1 MCRLEAK
8 RQCHRR
14 RPASR
19 SGNESFWKPIFVRS
33 PEAWARKPEANRQL
47 ATGNNSNN
55 NNDGAAKINLF
66 AKQLLLLFLCSAHSS
81 SSSSRP
87 AAPVPILV
95 LAMAMAIYKLMPH
108 MDSSDD
114 DDSAKSIP
122 RPIYEATSAID
133 SPPPHLL
140 SAGNDMEP
148 LPIKRLKYVVSSP
161 PGSANG
167 SSSSNSN
174 TWPVTAATSGGT
186 GGHASL
192 TMKLTKVTT
201 TPQQSEL
208 KPANTSTPKPDTK
221 TRVPREILALQRSHN
236 ESKVLTDYVSD
247 KSKLKRR
254 KSRVVA
260 AQLIKQSMSTTLP
273 STTTM
278 TTNRGNNV
286 KVSLKRSKSIPA
298 PVCDSDTEW
307 HQEPELR
314 THSKSKTQK
323 KRNYSVTYDDVGYVA
338 DELSAGEESNS
349 NPPSCII
356 NMAERFRSRS
366 KTVSLSSEERQPR
379 RGNLRSENEEFARKH
394 NAFLDRVINDTE
406 DGTHSRPAE
415 ADSIWRTSSTAD
427 TDPNISM
434 YSDVSESKTMLSTTN
449 AAEEIEQRLGEL
461 WRAPPREGWDPF
473 CWKCRDCGKLMPCS
487 KCLRSYHTF
496 CVRPATTKFDSSWKC
511 PECVLI
517 ESAPKRPRRSD
528 VSVELLSQLLS
539 FALERMKLVRGVYK
553 LRAPQ
558 EVLPESCSKYFVNPV
573 SFESLS
579 ERIKNRAFHSADEF
593 LSEVKWMQHNALIL
607 DSGDVKVEQASKA
620 VVKVCRQEANE
631 IETCAECYL
640 NANSSDEWFVKVC
653 THPHLLLWA
662 KLKGFPYWPAK
673 AMGSGPNAVVNV
685 RFFGKHDRANVP
697 VKDCFLYCAQDPNT
711 QTSRRSAR
719 DLAECIREVEV
730 HIEHIRTKIG
740 SFNYAPYRKP
750 YDPLEEQQQLEEMMP
765 GVNDMINRHL
775 EPANKTPLQFLIRK
789 TAGDKLSIVKK
800 TKATES
806 GNESDQSGSP
816 IKKPTQETES
826 PPPPPTTDPPKPK
839 SSNYEVIPRAGDA
852 LRESRGCTVVLKR
865 KSLESCKTSI
875 KSAPEAASSIK
886 RKHSQSDASSE
897 TSQQGNGSEHKRRTK
912 HARKQLQ
919 ESTEISKQE
928 TAAVAVQP
936 DEGSTEELK
945 IQTDQGTAENVL
957 AESNP
962 SVVSVVELVRRRQG
976 VTITKIPREQQQT
989 AAAAAA
995 APAPGIS
1002 KPSDCNP
1009 IEATINET
1017 VAKQRAVERQ
1027 QQQLISKV
1035 VPFVEIKKE
1044 VLSEPE
1050 ENEELPPATELPA
1063 REELQH
1069 QHQEQSKAEATAVT
1083 ETTATT
1089 TAAPPEP
1096 DQTGPPPSATATA
1109 TAAADIQIKE
1119 EVVSEE
1125 EMETET
1131 ESELPRRNPL
1141 ESTPMPPPLLPNRID
1156 SHPNIVASASH
1167 PAPTN
1172 VPQVGDSFV
1181 RFVGDTTIQR
1191 VSQKQATKLPETTTK
1206 RCPLR
1211 GVPHGPLPAA
1221 ALSPTHPHSSSSA
1234 PPSPSPSPSPKAPNS
1249 CSNSRTTPQA
1259 SPKAQSQKSP
1269 VAQQLR
1275 VKSDK
1280 SLGSETSPPPPL
1292 PPTPTSSLL
1301 KSNMVVI
1308 PMDPRNT
1315 NGGNGSSSNNSSVG
1329 NSSNLS
1335 SSSLMAIPV
1344 PPLRAVSKN
1353 TLQTA
1358 ISHTSNAAVAL
1369 PAPAF
1374 SNSTLPPPPLAGLTS
1389 AAVATGP
1396 TTSRPAVNTE
1406 PGGLLAN
1413 ALNGLPS
1420 DTLVSETTV
1429 SEPITPGVAT
1439 ALTELMLRSGPPKLT
1454 ARPCGPLHS
1463 DGSSI
1468 YPSQAGP
1475 LSMRLKENA
1484 HKITDYFISVI
1495 EDTLSD
1501 LAGGEN
1507 SVMQARIAGLTL
1519 ENERIKQHYERQ
1531 LADMQ
1536 RSTDLMIAEMRKT
1549 MEQENKRVISELR
1562 QHSTLERMRAV
1573 EDAKK
1578 KQWCANCMREAQ
1590 LYCCWNTSYCDYP
1603 CQQMHWQRHSASCG
1617 QAATLQAQSQV
1628 QAPGSAPAPGP
1639 GPHQQSQPQ
1648 PVQTM
1653 HVESTRGNAKQ
1664 KTGPNNNTSPGQQ
1677 LNRVQTVTATVA
1689 GNNKKWTHQSMISMV
1704 NPSPPATEVLKL
1716 PNNTFLRPVSL
1727 PSTAPST
1734 SNNNNSSNIGTPV
1747 TLIAPSSSTQHLGN
1761 TMLPG
1766 QRNNL
1771 SYGGK
1776 QTQPIAVQRYN
1787 IPLPITVSSNSAGS
1801 FGLISEQHQK
1811 QVAKTATG
1819 RNSQKNSSNRGR
1831 NQTNNQMNNNNMR
1844 HNQLNHVFQ
1853 Q

>member
-1 MCRLEAK
+1 MK
-8 RQCHRR
+8 
-14 RPASR
+14 
-19 SGNESFWKPIFVRS
+19 
-33 PEAWARKPEANRQL
+33 
-47 ATGNNSNN
+47 
-55 NNDGAAKINLF
+55 
-66 AKQLLLLFLCSAHSS
+66 
-81 SSSSRP
+81 
-87 AAPVPILV
+87 
-95 LAMAMAIYKLMPH
+95 PH

-140 SAGNDMEP
+140 LAGNDMEP
-148 LPIKRLKYVVSSP
+148 LPNKRLKYVVSSP

-167 SSSSNSN
+167 SSSSNSS
-174 TWPVTAATSGGT
+174 TWPVSAATSGGN
-186 GGHASL
+186 GGGHHASL
-192 TMKLTKVTT
+192 TMKLTKVTKCD
-201 TPQQSEL
+201 L
-208 KPANTSTPKPDTK
+208 KPANTSTPKQDNK
-221 TRVPREILALQRSHN
+221 VRVPKEMIALQRSHDS
-236 ESKVLTDYVSD
+236 SKVLTGYVSD
-247 KSKLKRR
+247 GSKLKRR
-254 KSRVVA
+254 KSRAVA
-260 AQLIKQSMSTTLP
+260 AQLIKQSLTGGLSTTLP
-273 STTTM
+273 STTNSGTSANA
-278 TTNRGNNV
+278 T
-286 KVSLKRSKSIPA
+286 LKRSKSIPA
-298 PVCDSDTEW
+298 PVLDSDTEW
-307 HQEPELR
+307 HQETDVR
-314 THSKSKTQK
+314 IHHKSKTRK
-323 KRNYSVTYDDVGYVA
+323 KRNYSVVYDDVNYVG
-338 DELSAGEESNS
+338 DELSGGEESNS
-349 NPPSCII
+349 NPPSYIT
-356 NMAERFRSRS
+356 NMRERFRSRS

-394 NAFLDRVINDTE
+394 NAFLDRVINDTV
-406 DGTHSRPAE
+406 DGAGQSQSVE
-415 ADSIWRTSSTAD
+415 ADSGHWRTSSTAD

-434 YSDVSESKTMLSTTN
+434 YSDVSESTKTIVSTTN
-449 AAEEIEQRLGEL
+449 ATEEIEQRLVEL
-461 WRAPPREGWDPF
+461 WRAPPRDGWDPF

-496 CVRPATTKFDSSWKC
+496 CVRPATTKFDGNWKC

-528 VSVELLSQLLS
+528 VSVDLLGQLLS

-558 EVLPESCSKYFVNPV
+558 EVLPESYSKYFVNPV
-573 SFESLS
+573 NFESLS

-631 IETCAECYL
+631 IDTCPECYL

-740 SFNYAPYRKP
+740 SFNYAPYRKA

-765 GVNDMINRHL
+765 GVNDVINRHL

-816 IKKPTQETES
+816 IKKPNQDTES
-826 PPPPPTTDPPKPK
+826 PQPPPITDPPKPK

-865 KSLESCKTSI
+865 KSLESCKTSA
-875 KSAPEAASSIK
+875 KLMTSPTLAASETVSTIK

-897 TSQQGNGSEHKRRTK
+897 TSLQGAGSEHKRRTK
-912 HARKQLQ
+912 NARKQLQ
-919 ESTEISKQE
+919 ETTEMEQE
-928 TAAVAVQP
+928 TVPVQP
-936 DEGSTEELK
+936 EETTTEEPKTQL
-945 IQTDQGTAENVL
+945 DQGTPEHSEA
-957 AESNP
+957 NP

-976 VTITKIPREQQQT
+976 VTITKIPRELQQ
-989 AAAAAA
+989 AAMATTTTTETT
-995 APAPGIS
+995 PGLT
-1002 KPSDCNP
+1002 KPSESNP
-1009 IEATINET
+1009 NDGTKDET

-1050 ENEELPPATELPA
+1050 ESEELPAVTESPV
-1063 REELQH
+1063 REELQ
-1069 QHQEQSKAEATAVT
+1069 QQEAQPQPQPEV
-1083 ETTATT
+1083 ETTAPPPITV
-1089 TAAPPEP
+1089 APPEQAQSVSDP
-1096 DQTGPPPSATATA
+1096 PVTEVVSTG
-1109 TAAADIQIKE
+1109 IRIKE
-1119 EVVSEE
+1119 EVVSED
-1125 EMETET
+1125 EMETEPDL
-1131 ESELPRRNPL
+1131 SSRNPP
-1141 ESTPMPPPLLPNRID
+1141 ETTIPMPPPPLPNR
-1156 SHPNIVASASH
+1156 SEAPNSVVSSAST
-1167 PAPTN
+1167 PAPTT
-1172 VPQVGDSFV
+1172 VPQVGDAFV

-1191 VSQKQATKLPETTTK
+1191 LSQKQATKLSETTK
-1206 RCPLR
+1206 RCPMR
-1211 GVPHGPLPAA
+1211 GVPHGPLPASA
-1221 ALSPTHPHSSSSA
+1221 HSPTQTPPSA
-1234 PPSPSPSPSPKAPNS
+1234 PPSPSPSPSPKPN
-1249 CSNSRTTPQA
+1249 NSRTPPQA
-1259 SPKAQSQKSP
+1259 SPKMQSQSQSHKSP

-1280 SLGSETSPPPPL
+1280 SLGSETSPPPPV

-1315 NGGNGSSSNNSSVG
+1315 NGGNSNESNINVG
-1329 NSSNLS
+1329 TTSNLS
-1335 SSSLMAIPV
+1335 SSNLMTIPV

-1353 TLQTA
+1353 ALQTTPGQ
-1358 ISHTSNAAVAL
+1358 TSITAVPL

-1374 SNSTLPPPPLAGLTS
+1374 SNSTLPPPPLAGLT
-1389 AAVATGP
+1389 
-1396 TTSRPAVNTE
+1396 TTTTTTPRLTANTE
-1406 PGGLLAN
+1406 SGGLLAN

-1420 DTLVSETTV
+1420 DTLVSESTV
-1429 SEPITPGVAT
+1429 SEPITQGVAT
-1439 ALTELMLRSGPPKLT
+1439 ALSEMILRSGPPKLI

-1468 YPSQAGP
+1468 YPAHAGP
-1475 LSMRLKENA
+1475 LSTRLKDNA

-1501 LAGGEN
+1501 LAGGEP
-1507 SVMQARIAGLTL
+1507 SVLQARIAGLTL

-1536 RSTDLMIAEMRKT
+1536 RSTDLMMAEMRKT

-1617 QAATLQAQSQV
+1617 QAATLQAQSQAT
-1628 QAPGSAPAPGP
+1628 Q
-1639 GPHQQSQPQ
+1639 QQSQPQ
-1648 PVQTM
+1648 VQAM
-1653 HVESTRGNAKQ
+1653 HVETTRAKQ
-1664 KTGPNNNTSPGQQ
+1664 KPVANNTPSPGQQ
-1677 LNRVQTVTATVA
+1677 LNRAQAVSSTV
-1689 GNNKKWTHQSMISMV
+1689 GGNKKWTHQSMISMV
-1704 NPSPPATEVLKL
+1704 NSSPPTTEVLKL

-1727 PSTAPST
+1727 PSTAPSP
-1734 SNNNNSSNIGTPV
+1734 SNNSIVTPV
-1747 TLIAPSSSTQHLGN
+1747 TLITPSSSTHMGN

-1771 SYGGK
+1771 NYGGK
-1776 QTQPIAVQRYN
+1776 QSQPISVQRYN
-1787 IPLPITVSSNSAGS
+1787 IPLPITVSSNAGP
-1801 FGLISEQHQK
+1801 FGHISEQHQK
-1811 QVAKTATG
+1811 QVTKSTS
-1819 RNSQKNSSNRGR
+1819 RNSVKNNNNRGR
-1831 NQTNNQMNNNNMR
+1831 NANNQMNSNNNAQAMR
-1844 HNQLNHVFQ
+1844 HNQLNHVYQ
-1853 Q
+1853 P

>member
-1 MCRLEAK
+1 
-8 RQCHRR
+8 
-14 RPASR
+14 
-19 SGNESFWKPIFVRS
+19 
-33 PEAWARKPEANRQL
+33 
-47 ATGNNSNN
+47 
-55 NNDGAAKINLF
+55 
-66 AKQLLLLFLCSAHSS
+66 
-81 SSSSRP
+81 
-87 AAPVPILV
+87 
-95 LAMAMAIYKLMPH
+95 MPH

-133 SPPPHLL
+133 SPPPQPHSQSHLL
-140 SAGNDMEP
+140 SANNEMEP
-148 LPIKRLKYVVSSP
+148 LPVKRLKYVVSSP

-174 TWPVTAATSGGT
+174 TWPVSAANSAGT

-201 TPQQSEL
+201 PQQSEP
-208 KPANTSTPKPDTK
+208 KPGNTSTPKQDNR
-221 TRVPREILALQRSHN
+221 TRVPREVLALQRSHN
-236 ESKVLTDYVSD
+236 ESQVLTGFVSD
-247 KSKLKRR
+247 NSKVKRR
-254 KSRVVA
+254 KSRAVA
-260 AQLIKQSMSTTLP
+260 AQLIKQCMSTTLP
-273 STTTM
+273 STKLS
-278 TTNRGNNV
+278 TNPKSSSNV
-286 KVSLKRSKSIPA
+286 SLKLKRSKSIPA
-298 PVCDSDTEW
+298 PMCDSQLDTKW
-307 HQEPELR
+307 HQEPELHK
-314 THSKSKTQK
+314 HSKSKTQK
-323 KRNYSVTYDDVGYVA
+323 KRNYSVNYDDVVVGVGVGYVA

-349 NPPSCII
+349 NTPSYVT
-356 NMAERFRSRS
+356 NMTERFRSRS

-406 DGTHSRPAE
+406 DGAQSRQAE
-415 ADSIWRTSSTAD
+415 ADSGHWRTSSTAD

-449 AAEEIEQRLGEL
+449 AAEEIEQRLDEL
-461 WRAPPREGWDPF
+461 WRAPPRDGWDPF

-496 CVRPATTKFDSSWKC
+496 CVRPATTKFDGSWKC

-539 FALERMKLVRGVYK
+539 FALERMRLVRGVYK

-631 IETCAECYL
+631 IDTCAECYL

-653 THPHLLLWA
+653 TTPHLLLWA

-673 AMGSGPNAVVNV
+673 AMGSGPNSVVNV

-719 DLAECIREVEV
+719 DLADCIREVEV

-775 EPANKTPLQFLIRK
+775 APANKTPLQFLIRK

-816 IKKPTQETES
+816 IKKPMQETES

-865 KSLESCKTSI
+865 KSLESCKTPV
-875 KSAPEAASSIK
+875 KSAPEAVSSIK

-897 TSQQGNGSEHKRRTK
+897 TSQQGTSSEHKRRPK
-912 HARKQLQ
+912 HARKQMQ
-919 ESTEISKQE
+919 ESTEMPHQE
-928 TAAVAVQP
+928 QASAPVSLQA
-936 DEGSTEELK
+936 EEASIEEPK
-945 IQTDQGTAENVL
+945 THTDQGTAENVL
-957 AESNP
+957 AEANP

-976 VTITKIPREQQQT
+976 VTITKIPREQQH
-989 AAAAAA
+989 AAMGAATTS
-995 APAPGIS
+995 GIS
-1002 KPSDCNP
+1002 RPSDSNP
-1009 IEATINET
+1009 IEATANET

-1050 ENEELPPATELPA
+1050 ESEELPPVTQLPA
-1063 REELQH
+1063 REELQ
-1069 QHQEQSKAEATAVT
+1069 QQQSEAETTAAT
-1083 ETTATT
+1083 ETTAPTT
-1089 TAAPPEP
+1089 VAPPEP
-1096 DQTGPPPSATATA
+1096 VQAVSPPPPPATGNATVLASAG
-1109 TAAADIQIKE
+1109 IQIKE

-1125 EMETET
+1125 EMETEQDL
-1131 ESELPRRNPL
+1131 SSRNPTTD
-1141 ESTPMPPPLLPNRID
+1141 ETPMPPPPLPHRTD
-1156 SHPNIVASASH
+1156 THPSIVSNVST
-1167 PAPTN
+1167 PATTT
-1172 VPQVGDSFV
+1172 VPQVSDSFV

-1191 VSQKQATKLPETTTK
+1191 VSQKQAPKLPETTK

-1221 ALSPTHPHSSSSA
+1221 ALSPPQTSPSA
-1234 PPSPSPSPSPKAPNS
+1234 PPSPSPSPSPKLANS
-1249 CSNSRTTPQA
+1249 CSNSRTTTQA

-1280 SLGSETSPPPPL
+1280 SLGPATSPPPHV

-1315 NGGNGSSSNNSSVG
+1315 NGGNSSNSSINTG

-1335 SSSLMAIPV
+1335 SSNLMTIPV

-1353 TLQTA
+1353 TLQTTTGHTA
-1358 ISHTSNAAVAL
+1358 ITAVPL

-1374 SNSTLPPPPLAGLTS
+1374 PNSTLPPPPLAGLTT
-1389 AAVATGP
+1389 ATTVTATSTPKP
-1396 TTSRPAVNTE
+1396 TANTE
-1406 PGGLLAN
+1406 SGGLLAN

-1420 DTLVSETTV
+1420 DTLVSESTV

-1439 ALTELMLRSGPPKLT
+1439 ALSELMLRSGPPKLT

-1463 DGSSI
+1463 DGSSL
-1468 YPSQAGP
+1468 YPAQAGP
-1475 LSMRLKENA
+1475 LSMRLKDNA

-1501 LAGGEN
+1501 LACGEP
-1507 SVMQARIAGLTL
+1507 SVMQARIAALTL

-1603 CQQMHWQRHSASCG
+1603 CQQMHWQRHSSSCG
-1617 QAATLQAQSQV
+1617 QAATLQAQLQT
-1628 QAPGSAPAPGP
+1628 P
-1639 GPHQQSQPQ
+1639 QQSQLQAPQ
-1648 PVQTM
+1648 QQTQPQVQTM

-1664 KTGPNNNTSPGQQ
+1664 KTMPNNTLSPGQQ
-1677 LNRVQTVTATVA
+1677 LNRTQAVTATV
-1689 GNNKKWTHQSMISMV
+1689 GGSKKWSHQSMISMV
-1704 NPSPPATEVLKL
+1704 NPAPPTTEVLKL

-1727 PSTAPST
+1727 PSAAPST
-1734 SNNNNSSNIGTPV
+1734 SNNNNIATPV
-1747 TLIAPSSSTQHLGN
+1747 TLIAPASSTHLGN
-1761 TMLPG
+1761 TVLPG

-1771 SYGGK
+1771 NYGGK
-1776 QTQPIAVQRYN
+1776 PTQPISVQRYN
-1787 IPLPITVSSNSAGS
+1787 IPLPITVSSNNAGS

-1811 QVAKTATG
+1811 QVAKSTG
-1819 RNSQKNSSNRGR
+1819 RNSAKNNSNRGR
-1831 NQTNNQMNNNNMR
+1831 NPNNQMNNNSNVQAMR
-1844 HNQLNHVFQ
+1844 HNQLNHVYQ